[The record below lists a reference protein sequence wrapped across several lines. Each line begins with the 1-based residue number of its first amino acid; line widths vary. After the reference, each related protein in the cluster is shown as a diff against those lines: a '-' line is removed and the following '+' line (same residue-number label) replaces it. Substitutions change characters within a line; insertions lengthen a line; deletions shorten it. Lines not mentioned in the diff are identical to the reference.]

1 MDLVRRTR
9 PDVVNVTRFSPRAG
23 TPAAAMPGQIVG
35 WRVKERSRR
44 LTRLRVSIAR
54 EIHEGLVGRELSI
67 LTTEPGKAGT
77 TLARTDAYRQ
87 VVLPSEEPIGEFG
100 VARILAGREADLI
113 GELISAP
120 RYPRSEGM
128 DS

>member
-1 MDLVRRTR
+1 MEI
-9 PDVVNVTRFSPRAG
+9 S
-23 TPAAAMPGQIVG
+23 
-35 WRVKERSRR
+35 
-44 LTRLRVSIAR
+44 R
-54 EIHEGLVGRELSI
+54 EIHERFVGQRLPI

-87 VVLPSEEPIGEFG
+87 VVLTSEEPIGEFG

-120 RYPRSEGM
+120 RYRRSQGGDAGSARGASPRSGRATGGAPPATRC
-128 DS
+128 SS

>member
-1 MDLVRRTR
+1 I
-9 PDVVNVTRFSPRAG
+9 PRAG
-23 TPAAAMPGQIVG
+23 TPAATRQDQIVG

-44 LTRLRVSIAR
+44 LTRLRISIAR
-54 EIHEGLVGRELSI
+54 EIHEGFVGRELPI

-77 TLARTDAYRQ
+77 TLARTDGYRQ

-100 VARILAGREADLI
+100 VARILAGREADLV